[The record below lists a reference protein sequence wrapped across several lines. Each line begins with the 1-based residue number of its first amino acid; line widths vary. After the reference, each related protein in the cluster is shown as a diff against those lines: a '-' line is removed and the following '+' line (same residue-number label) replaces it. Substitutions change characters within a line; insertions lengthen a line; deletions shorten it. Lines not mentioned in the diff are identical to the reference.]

1 MALRAD
7 GAIDMANAYP
17 RTPLLFYH
25 WGSVDAPDFTPF
37 NADPATLPH
46 RVDDRSRIQILAPG
60 HPFTLHRLTG

>member
-7 GAIDMANAYP
+7 GAIDIANAYP

-25 WGSVDAPDFTPF
+25 RGSVEAPDFTPF

-46 RVDDRSRIQILAPG
+46 RVDDRSRIQILAPDQ
-60 HPFTLHRLTG
+60 PFTLHRLTG